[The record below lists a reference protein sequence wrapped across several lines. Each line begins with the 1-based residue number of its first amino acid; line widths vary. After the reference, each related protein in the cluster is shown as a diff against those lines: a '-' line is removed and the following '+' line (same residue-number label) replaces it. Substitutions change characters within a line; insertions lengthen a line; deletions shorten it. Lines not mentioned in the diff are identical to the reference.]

1 MYEAN
6 DFLESYVAN
15 QFPHENIVR
24 EENILNSVTH
34 SRLASIRD
42 HQSTSHLSFAISL
55 LPRI

>member
-42 HQSTSHLSFAISL
+42 HQSTSHLSFVLSL
-55 LPRI
+55 LP